1 MHTVLD
7 TCDPPREGDGDTL
20 ILPRRVDSGGH
31 EGLAR
36 PLLQV
41 DDLTDRSTITL
52 DPIDEEDVRLDMQ
65 RIVVVSSLLLPVYG
79 VFGEPVEVLEREVFD
94 DGGILV

>member
-20 ILPRRVDSGGH
+20 ILPRRVDGGGH

-65 RIVVVSSLLLPVYG
+65 GIVVVSSLLLPVYG
-79 VFGEPVEVLEREVFD
+79 VFGAGER
-94 DGGILV
+94 GIRRRRNSRRS